1 MNQLRSKME
10 DYKRTVRVLMTE
22 TKNIIER
29 DHLIPMDK
37 MSIANIRND
46 TDDKKIF
53 EHPSTLIRLAY
64 LLMGVIK
71 EKKRSKKYKPV
82 IANWIDIE
90 KDICMTVGVMMNNRN
105 SIGTKFNE
113 VAERLKIQVN
123 HDNFMA
129 NIIILKRENLAEFI
143 KEIGHG

>member
-1 MNQLRSKME
+1 ME
-10 DYKRTVRVLMTE
+10 DYKRTVKILMTE

-29 DHLIPMDK
+29 DHLIPMER

-71 EKKRSKKYKPV
+71 EKKHSKKYKPV

-105 SIGTKFNE
+105 SIGTKFND

-129 NIIILKRENLAEFI
+129 NIIILKR
-143 KEIGHG
+143 